1 MADDEDYGEDDD
13 DFEIAT
19 RAGPA
24 RGAGG
29 VRGKARKKVKAPKR
43 KRKVQHEKNDDAVPN
58 LGPTEPPAGRK
69 RLGRKGGGSKPARG
83 DSDDAESDSDV
94 AEAELRRPRRKV
106 VAALSDS
113 DDDDAPVPAAMGGDA
128 LAGDIPTT
136 ARPSFLFDEDE

>member
-1 MADDEDYGEDDD
+1 M
-13 DFEIAT
+13 
-19 RAGPA
+19 
-24 RGAGG
+24 
-29 VRGKARKKVKAPKR
+29 ARKKTKAPKR
-43 KRKVQHEKNDDAVPN
+43 KRKVQHEKNDDALPN
-58 LGPTEPPAGRK
+58 SGPVEPPDGARPAGRK

-128 LAGDIPTT
+128 LARDVPTT
-136 ARPSFLFDEDE
+136 ARPSFLFDEGE

>member
-1 MADDEDYGEDDD
+1 
-13 DFEIAT
+13 
-19 RAGPA
+19 
-24 RGAGG
+24 
-29 VRGKARKKVKAPKR
+29 VARKKVKAPKR
-43 KRKVQHEKNDDAVPN
+43 KRKVQHEKVQHDDALPN
-58 LGPTEPPAGRK
+58 SARVSEFPDGARVQRAGRK

-83 DSDDAESDSDV
+83 DSDDDAESDSDV